1 MRSTEDRYR
10 TLLDASSTLADQ
22 PTVKAVLHSLRDV
35 LSSTSRLHGT
45 ELYVLDHDEESLH
58 VLEFDRDPDAPA
70 LKIGTKVSRIG
81 AAARVLEEQK
91 PVFIPDTAQEMLKHP
106 ELAPF
111 AADVVGRSSYLFP
124 VSAAQKRYGFLAA
137 TKVQG
142 QEFVPEDVEMLRSL
156 ASHVA
161 VALECA
167 LARDSAEAY
176 QRQVVK
182 ERDRLRLLLEINNHI
197 VSKLDINELFRSAS
211 ASLRT
216 YFHNDFTG
224 FWLIDKQ
231 SNQLEC
237 VVLDFPSGNGSL
249 TAVVTS
255 ELRDTDH
262 EKLRAHVP
270 ELLSVEEIEIL
281 PAAIVEKLQAEA
293 ISSMAIA
300 PMVTASGPLG
310 VITMGSRQADNFG
323 QEDLD
328 LLSQISTQIALA
340 VDNAIAYGRVTEA
353 RDRLEEERLY
363 LESEIRSEYNFEDIV
378 GKSAGLR
385 KVLEQVA
392 IVAPTQS
399 TVLLHGETGTGKEL
413 FARAIHNLSPRRER
427 TFVRLNCAAIP
438 SGLVESELFGHEK
451 GAFTGALMQKKGRFE
466 LADHGTLFL
475 DEIGDISL
483 ELQPKLLRAL
493 QEHEFERLGSTRTI
507 GVDVRLIAATHRDL
521 HSMIRNNQFR
531 EDLFYRLN
539 VCPIEIPSASRKAR
553 GHSAPGALF
562 CLAPLPANAKARQI
576 RTEACHGGA
585 GERRLAGQY
594 SAARELHRALRDLHA
609 RGRIECPTCRAEE
622 AIRPLR
628 CFRRAKFRASRAAGH
643 HRCFDSGLRKNS
655 RQGRGRRAPW
665 SEANDAPKQDE
676 QVEYKSCRLFRVES
690 GPLETSLILI
700 FKAAI
705 ELHAVS
711 SKQWR

>member
-1 MRSTEDRYR
+1 MRSTESRYR
-10 TLLDASSTLADQ
+10 TLLDASSALADQ

-45 ELYVLDHDEESLH
+45 ELYVLDDDEQSLH

-70 LKIGTKVSRIG
+70 FKIGTKVSRIG
-81 AAARVLEEQK
+81 AAAQVLEEQK
-91 PVFIPDTAQEMLKHP
+91 PVFIPDTSQEMMKHP

-111 AADVVGRSSYLFP
+111 AGEVVGRTSYLFP
-124 VSAAQKRYGFLAA
+124 VSVAQKRYGFLAA
-137 TKVQG
+137 TKLQG
-142 QEFVPEDVEMLRSL
+142 EEFAPEDVEMLRSL

-167 LARDSAEAY
+167 LARDSAELY

-211 ASLRT
+211 ASIRT
-216 YFHNDFTG
+216 YFRNDFTG

-231 SNQLEC
+231 SNQLQC
-237 VVLDFPSGNGSL
+237 VVLDFPSGKGSL
-249 TAVVTS
+249 VAVLNS
-255 ELRDTDH
+255 ELSDTDH
-262 EKLRAHVP
+262 EKLRAHTP
-270 ELLSVEEIEIL
+270 ELLSVEGIKNL
-281 PAAIVEKLQAEA
+281 PAGIVERLKAES

-300 PMVTASGPLG
+300 PMSTASGPLG
-310 VITMGSRQADNFG
+310 VITMGSRQPNNFRH
-323 QEDLD
+323 EDLD

-363 LESEIRSEYNFEDIV
+363 LESEIRAEHNFEDIV
-378 GKSAGLR
+378 GKSAALR
-385 KVLEQVA
+385 KVLDQVA
-392 IVAPTQS
+392 IVAPTGS

-413 FARAIHNLSPRRER
+413 FARAIHNISPRRER

-466 LADHGTLFL
+466 LADQGTLFL

-483 ELQPKLLRAL
+483 DLQPKLLRAL

-507 GVDVRLIAATHRDL
+507 RVNVRLIAATHRDL
-521 HSMIRNNQFR
+521 QTMIRNNQFR

-539 VCPIEIPSASRKAR
+539 VCPIEIPPLRQRREDIPLLVHYFVLRHSRQMQKRVKSVPKQAMETLVNADWPGNIRQLENFIERCVIFTQGDELNVLSAELKKPPVRPAASASPNFEQAERQVIID
-553 GHSAPGALF
+553 ALM
-562 CLAPLPANAKARQI
+562 AASGRIAGK
-576 RTEACHGGA
+576 GGA
-585 GERRLAGQY
+585 AERLGLKRTTLQNKMNK
-594 SAARELHRALRDLHA
+594 LN
-609 RGRIECPTCRAEE
+609 I
-622 AIRPLR
+622 
-628 CFRRAKFRASRAAGH
+628 SRA
-643 HRCFDSGLRKNS
+643 DYS
-655 RQGRGRRAPW
+655 R
-665 SEANDAPKQDE
+665 
-676 QVEYKSCRLFRVES
+676 
-690 GPLETSLILI
+690 
-700 FKAAI
+700 
-705 ELHAVS
+705 
-711 SKQWR
+711 

>member
-10 TLLDASSTLADQ
+10 TLLDASSNFADQ
-22 PTVKAVLHSLRDV
+22 PTIKAVLHSLRDV

-45 ELYVLDHDEESLH
+45 ELYVLNDAQDSLR

-70 LKIGTKVSRIG
+70 FKIGTKVSRIG

-91 PVFIPDTAQEMLKHP
+91 PVFIPDVSQEMLKHP

-111 AADVVGRSSYLFP
+111 AAEVAGRTSYLFP
-124 VSAAQKRYGFLAA
+124 VSTAQKRYGFLAV
-137 TKVQG
+137 TKLQG
-142 QEFVPEDVEMLRSL
+142 EEFTPEDVELLRSL

-167 LARDSAEAY
+167 VARDNAELY

-197 VSKLDINELFRSAS
+197 QSAS
-211 ASLRT
+211 ASIRS
-216 YFHNDFTG
+216 YFRNDFTG

-231 SNQLEC
+231 SNHLQC
-237 VVLDFPSGNGSL
+237 VLLDFPSGKGSL
-249 TAVVTS
+249 TAVLKS
-255 ELRDTDH
+255 ELSDTDH

-270 ELLSVEEIEIL
+270 ELLSVEEIEKL
-281 PAAIVEKLQAEA
+281 PEAIVEKLKAESIA
-293 ISSMAIA
+293 SMAIA

-310 VITMGSRQADNFG
+310 AITMGSRQPDNFG

-328 LLSQISTQIALA
+328 LLSQVSNQIALA
-340 VDNAIAYGRVTEA
+340 VDNAIAYGRVAEA
-353 RDRLEEERLY
+353 RDRLQEERLY

-378 GKSAGLR
+378 GKSAALR
-385 KVLEQVA
+385 KVLDQVA

-399 TVLLHGETGTGKEL
+399 SVLLHGETGTGKEL
-413 FARAIHNLSPRRER
+413 FARAIHNISPRRER

-483 ELQPKLLRAL
+483 DLQPKLLRAL
-493 QEHEFERLGSTRTI
+493 QEHEFERLGSTKTI
-507 GVDVRLIAATHRDL
+507 RVDVRLIAATHRDL
-521 HSMIRNNQFR
+521 QSMIRNNQFR

-539 VCPIEIPSASRKAR
+539 VCPIEIPPLRERREDIPLLVHYFVLRHSRQMQKRIKSVPKQAMEALVNADWPGNIRQLENFIERCVIFTQGDELNVLRAELKKPSVRSGASA
-553 GHSAPGALF
+553 APSFEQAERQAIIDALI
-562 CLAPLPANAKARQI
+562 AASGRIAGK
-576 RTEACHGGA
+576 GGA
-585 GERRLAGQY
+585 AERLGLKRTTLQNKMRKLNI
-594 SAARELHRALRDLHA
+594 S
-609 RGRIECPTCRAEE
+609 RAEY
-622 AIRPLR
+622 
-628 CFRRAKFRASRAAGH
+628 
-643 HRCFDSGLRKNS
+643 
-655 RQGRGRRAPW
+655 
-665 SEANDAPKQDE
+665 SE
-676 QVEYKSCRLFRVES
+676 
-690 GPLETSLILI
+690 
-700 FKAAI
+700 
-705 ELHAVS
+705 
-711 SKQWR
+711 